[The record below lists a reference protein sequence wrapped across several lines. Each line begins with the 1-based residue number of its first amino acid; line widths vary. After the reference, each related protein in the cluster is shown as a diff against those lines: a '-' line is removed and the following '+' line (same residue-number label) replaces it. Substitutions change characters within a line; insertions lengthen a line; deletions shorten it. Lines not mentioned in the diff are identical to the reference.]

1 MSKGPPLALPFSER
15 FTCSTWKS
23 PLDRTTVNQKGD
35 LLVAGPN
42 IPQSTL

>member
-1 MSKGPPLALPFSER
+1 MSKGPPLALP
-15 FTCSTWKS
+15 CSTWKS
-23 PLDRTTVNQKGD
+23 HLDRTTVKQKGD